1 MKHLLSILILLGFMS
16 VANAGWFFTSDEE
29 YVENC
34 VDSHFIEKLNISID
48 TSKKAIL
55 NAEPEYGYCDPSCG
69 KIENY
74 YDENGN
80 KTINWACSL
89 DCGQIIKTKE
99 AVIKVYEEKISNY
112 EKELEI
118 INSESLQ
125 EKLKEFKGYESRF
138 KYCSNDMR
146 TDEVTFKA
154 KWK

>member
-1 MKHLLSILILLGFMS
+1 MS

-34 VDSHFIEKLNISID
+34 VDSHFIEKLNNSID
-48 TSKKAIL
+48 TSKEAIL
-55 NAEPEYGYCDPSCG
+55 NAEPEYVYCNPECG
-69 KIENY
+69 KHG

-80 KTINWACSL
+80 KTIDWNCSVEMNM
-89 DCGQIIKTKE
+89 DGIYVGCGQLLKTKE
-99 AVIKVYEEKISNY
+99 TIIKSYKEKISKY

-138 KYCSNDMR
+138 KYCSNDMK

-154 KWK
+154 KWS